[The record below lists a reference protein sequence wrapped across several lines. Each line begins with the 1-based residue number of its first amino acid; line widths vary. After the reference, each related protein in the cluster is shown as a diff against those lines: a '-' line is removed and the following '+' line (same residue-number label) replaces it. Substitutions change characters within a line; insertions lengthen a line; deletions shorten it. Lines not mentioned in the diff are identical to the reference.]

1 MIGVDAP
8 YAGSALDDLPEL
20 WGGFALLVRAG
31 LGLTAFGAN
40 IMRLPPDYTTEP
52 HDESDTGQQELYVA
66 LAGAGSVEV
75 PGARLPLD
83 AEHVVRVDAGTARTL
98 ISGPEG
104 LRVLC
109 VGGVPGAAYRPPEW
123 SSGA

>member
-1 MIGVDAP
+1 M
-8 YAGSALDDLPEL
+8 
-20 WGGFALLVRAG
+20 
-31 LGLTAFGAN
+31 
-40 IMRLPPDYTTEP
+40 
-52 HDESDTGQQELYVA
+52 VA
-66 LAGAGSVEV
+66 AV